1 MLQLLPYAL
10 AAYGGLQGYRQSK
23 DQGIGGLNRLL
34 NTAAGAF
41 TGYNLGQNLGRSAG
55 QSIFWPHIHFLP
67 RHKGDVKGRNAGIR
81 NAVAEI
87 DPYNPE
93 NK

>member
-1 MLQLLPYAL
+1 MIGLCFQEAYRDGMEMVNSGEIDGFNLAL
-10 AAYGGLQGYRQSK
+10 NK
-23 DQGIGGLNRLL
+23 NE
-34 NTAAGAF
+34 
-41 TGYNLGQNLGRSAG
+41 SAG
-55 QSIFWPHIHFLP
+55 QSIFWPHVHFLP

-93 NK
+93 NKK

>member
-1 MLQLLPYAL
+1 MNINEA
-10 AAYGGLQGYRQSK
+10 S
-23 DQGIGGLNRLL
+23 
-34 NTAAGAF
+34 
-41 TGYNLGQNLGRSAG
+41 G
-55 QSIFWPHIHFLP
+55 QSIFWPHVHFLP